1 MASPCLRDREIEVGW
16 GGDGERKFK
25 SRVVEYGEAAT
36 VAAAFLIRGL
46 PGNSN
51 SSSVCHQ
58 GQLLSKHSGKLRVC
72 WERGGRAANKC
83 KGGTT
88 RSRHARRHLWASAKV
103 AQKKRTT
110 RFYFKTTTA
119 PENNQ
124 ASESRRV
131 IVLKLTYTRG
141 YALQVES
148 RERDWKP

>member
-1 MASPCLRDREIEVGW
+1 MTPKLSRWWGCCGPVIPALARPKQEDHAFQGSLGDMASPCLRDREIEVGW

-72 WERGGRAANKC
+72 
-83 KGGTT
+83 
-88 RSRHARRHLWASAKV
+88 
-103 AQKKRTT
+103 
-110 RFYFKTTTA
+110 
-119 PENNQ
+119 
-124 ASESRRV
+124 
-131 IVLKLTYTRG
+131 
-141 YALQVES
+141 
-148 RERDWKP
+148 